1 MARPPLLLVFPPLL
15 LGLYLLTTLAPS
27 PQCTCNAPRE
37 AEEAFAVPDNVTLAA
52 LNTTGRVVRDQLMFN
67 RVPKVG
73 STSINHLLGLLATR
87 NGFQMVAETG
97 NRVEQVTM
105 DRKGEEELVKWVVG
119 QGEGSVV
126 SKHVAR

>member
-1 MARPPLLLVFPPLL
+1 MARPHLLLVLPPLL
-15 LGLYLLTTLAPS
+15 LGLYHLTTLAPS
-27 PQCTCNAPRE
+27 PQCTCDE
-37 AEEAFAVPDNVTLAA
+37 ASEADEPFAVPDNVTLAA
-52 LNTTGRVVRDQLMFN
+52 LNTTGRVARDQLMFN

-73 STSINHLLGLLATR
+73 STSINHLLELLAER
-87 NGFQMVAETG
+87 NGFRMVAETG

-105 DRKGEEELVKWVVG
+105 DRRGEEELVRWVVG